1 MRTSFLLLVGL
12 LLGDEFVAL
21 LEPTFEQLLGLSSYL
36 NRNLQG
42 LLVSS

>member
-21 LEPTFEQLLGLSSYL
+21 LEPTFEQLLDLPSYL
-36 NRNLQG
+36 NRNFQR